1 MPNEDSMIT
10 DRAEIVELYR
20 AHLGRGRA
28 ALAEFVSAPVEVA
41 SHGAIVETADGR
53 SFIDCG
59 GYAVFLLGHCPE
71 PVVSAVVEQ
80 VRTHPLA
87 TRLLLEPRVAEAAR
101 ALISIAPEGL
111 ESVAFL
117 NSGAEATELGLKIAR
132 AHGKDR
138 LITMLGGYHGKTT
151 GALAVTPKPE
161 YQRRFQPLLSATAI
175 PYGDI
180 SALEAEFVAAEGRGA
195 VILEPIQGEG
205 GVVIPPPGYL
215 TAVQRLCR
223 ANDAFLIVDEIQT
236 GLGRTG
242 TMWAHQPEID
252 CPDVLLVGKALSG
265 GVVPVSAV
273 LATATAFRPFADDPT
288 LHSSTFG
295 GSPLA
300 AAAVTA
306 TVSALVAGDTA
317 ARAAELGER
326 MLAAVG
332 ELCAQYVGRTVREV
346 RGRGLLIG
354 IEFTRP
360 DLAAE
365 LVTDLLAHGVIVNHS
380 LGASAVVRLTPPAV
394 LTADQERTVLVALDN
409 ALTALLAHV

>member
-1 MPNEDSMIT
+1 MME
-10 DRAEIVELYR
+10 RAEIVELTR

-28 ALAEFVSAPVEVA
+28 ALAEFVHAPVEVA

-71 PVVSAVVEQ
+71 PVVQAVVEQ

-87 TRLLLEPRVAEAAR
+87 TRLLLEPKVAEAAR
-101 ALISIAPEGL
+101 ALASIAPEGL
-111 ESVAFL
+111 DAVQFL

-132 AHGKDR
+132 AHGKTR

-151 GALAVTPKPE
+151 GALAVTPKAE
-161 YQRRFQPLLSATAI
+161 YQQRFQPLLPATAV
-175 PYGDI
+175 PFGDLA
-180 SALEAEFVAAEGRGA
+180 ALEAELIAADGDAA

-205 GVVIPPPGYL
+205 GVVLPPAGYL
-215 TAVQRLCR
+215 AGVQRLCR
-223 ANDAFLIVDEIQT
+223 THEAMLIVDEIQT

-252 CPDVLLVGKALSG
+252 RPDVLLVGKALSG

-273 LATATAFRPFADDPT
+273 LATAEAFRPFADDPT

-300 AAAVTA
+300 SAAVVA
-306 TVSALVAGDTA
+306 TVRALVDGDVA

-326 MLAAVG
+326 MLAEVT
-332 ELCAQYVGRTVREV
+332 EMCSRHVGRTVRAV
-346 RGRGLLIG
+346 RGRGLLIA
-354 IEFTRP
+354 IEFLRP
-360 DLAAE
+360 DLAGE
-365 LVTDLLAHGVIVNHS
+365 LVTDLLARGVIVNHS
-380 LGASAVVRLTPPAV
+380 LGAGSVVRLSPPAV
-394 LTADQERTVLVALDN
+394 LTEDQEHTVLSALD
-409 ALTALLAHV
+409 LSLSALLSHV

>member
-1 MPNEDSMIT
+1 MME
-10 DRAEIVELYR
+10 RAEIVELTR

-28 ALAEFVSAPVEVA
+28 ALAEFVHAPVEVA

-71 PVVSAVVEQ
+71 PVVRAVVEQ

-87 TRLLLEPRVAEAAR
+87 TRLLLEPKVAEAAR
-101 ALISIAPEGL
+101 ALASIAPEGL
-111 ESVAFL
+111 DAVQFL

-132 AHGKDR
+132 AHGKTR

-151 GALAVTPKPE
+151 GALAVTPKAE
-161 YQRRFQPLLSATAI
+161 YQQRFQPLLPATAV
-175 PYGDI
+175 PFGDLA
-180 SALEAEFVAAEGRGA
+180 ALEAELIAADGDAA

-205 GVVIPPPGYL
+205 GVVLPPAGYL
-215 TAVQRLCR
+215 AGVQRLCR
-223 ANDAFLIVDEIQT
+223 THEAMLIVDEIQT

-252 CPDVLLVGKALSG
+252 RPDVLLVGKALSG

-273 LATATAFRPFADDPT
+273 LATAEAFRPFADDPT

-300 AAAVTA
+300 SAAVVA
-306 TVSALVAGDTA
+306 TVRALVDGDVA

-326 MLAAVG
+326 MLAEVT
-332 ELCAQYVGRTVREV
+332 EMCSRHVGRTVREV
-346 RGRGLLIG
+346 RGRGLLIA
-354 IEFTRP
+354 IEFLRP
-360 DLAAE
+360 DLAGE
-365 LVTDLLAHGVIVNHS
+365 LVTDLLARGVIVNHS
-380 LGASAVVRLTPPAV
+380 LGAGSVVRLSPPAV
-394 LTADQERTVLVALDN
+394 LTEDQEHTVLSALD
-409 ALTALLAHV
+409 LSLSALLSHV

>member
-1 MPNEDSMIT
+1 MPNGDSMT
-10 DRAEIVELYR
+10 TERAEIVELYR

-71 PVVSAVVEQ
+71 PVVAAVVEQ

-87 TRLLLEPRVAEAAR
+87 TRLLLEPKVAEAAR
-101 ALISIAPEGL
+101 ALVSIAPEAL

-161 YQRRFQPLLSATAI
+161 YQQRFQPLLSATAI

-180 SALEAEFVAAEGRGA
+180 SALEAELVAAEGRGA

-215 TAVQRLCR
+215 AAVQRLCR

-300 AAAVTA
+300 SAAVIA
-306 TVSALVAGDTA
+306 TVGALVAGDTA

-326 MLAAVG
+326 MLATVG
-332 ELCAQYVGRTVREV
+332 DLCAQYVGRTVREV

-394 LTADQERTVLVALDN
+394 LTDDQERTVLVALDN

>member
-1 MPNEDSMIT
+1 MTIE
-10 DRAEIVELYR
+10 RAEIVELYR

-71 PVVSAVVEQ
+71 PVVAAVVEQ

-87 TRLLLEPRVAEAAR
+87 TRLLLEPKVAEAAR
-101 ALISIAPEGL
+101 ALVSIAPEGL

-161 YQRRFQPLLSATAI
+161 YQQRFQPLLSATAI

-180 SALEAEFVAAEGRGA
+180 SALEAELVAAEGRGA

-215 TAVQRLCR
+215 AAVQRLCR

-300 AAAVTA
+300 SAAVVA
-306 TVSALVAGDTA
+306 TVGALVAGDTA
-317 ARAAELGER
+317 ARAAELGQR
-326 MLAAVG
+326 MLATVRD
-332 ELCAQYVGRTVREV
+332 LCAQYVGRTVREV

-394 LTADQERTVLVALDN
+394 LTDDQERTVLVALDN